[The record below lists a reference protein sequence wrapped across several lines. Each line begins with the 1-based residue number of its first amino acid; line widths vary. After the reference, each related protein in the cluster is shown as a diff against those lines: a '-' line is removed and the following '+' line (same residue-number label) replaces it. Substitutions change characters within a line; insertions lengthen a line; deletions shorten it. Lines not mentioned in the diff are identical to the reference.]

1 MNKHE
6 TVVSDSQTKARAQID
21 QQPLVKAKYKL
32 LASVDGAGSP
42 MLRPGQLIC
51 A

>member
-6 TVVSDSQTKARAQID
+6 TVVSDSQIKVQAYID
-21 QQPLVKAKYKL
+21 QPLVKAKYEL
-32 LASVDGAGSP
+32 LASVDGVGSP
-42 MLRPGQLIC
+42 MLQPGQLIC